1 MEGDPGSEAV
11 LPAGAGLGFTALLLL
26 FAASLLTV
34 LAWFLQVTRWSRPA
48 QPGAR
53 GLLQA
58 LCGFPSIRDSWSRA
72 WAQALNREAVRSRSS
87 VQMMFEEKVS
97 LQPHVHISQVSCT
110 RQSDSTMVF
119 LCHLSADT
127 VRFPVS
133 VTQESPAAVS
143 CDTYQ
148 VSLTI
153 QSAQIEV
160 RLQELQQAG
169 LLVSWSF
176 KERPDMLLHV
186 VPKHSHQ
193 RKGGGA
199 ELCTVQDLVQSTLL
213 TAEPA
218 MMFNLKAHDS
228 HMDICDRLIQ
238 GSPTRTDSLKLLVRQ
253 LHLRD
258 MVLQDSDV
266 ELICEAELDCPCQ
279 MRKTRCGRMY
289 KNGETWNISWS
300 EEMIFE
306 LAPQSKELS
315 LKVWQIVRNAD
326 NLLLG
331 HTSVALR
338 SPEKDLCGKRL
349 YPLTLCT
356 MLPKMTA
363 PLISVEFHI
372 PDGNLPCATLGAP
385 PQRINI
391 TPTKKVE
398 MDRTVMP
405 DGTIVT
411 TVTTIQSRP
420 KLDGKIESPARSPS
434 KVEVTEN
441 KPVLFPRSCSS
452 GSSPSGSGGSPSSI
466 KLDPVAE
473 TAIRQLTEPNNKSSK
488 RTPTKRSTL
497 IISGVSKVP
506 IGDDEMALS
515 LGYAASMDA
524 SMHGTSTCFQE
535 SLMEGS
541 AEFPSEVAASQCQDT
556 DDTARSD
563 ISDRPSLDDVESETG
578 STGALETSSLKDH
591 KVGFLRSGTKL
602 FFRRHNRDAGLSQ
615 SHDDL
620 TNSATSSRK
629 KRGSFPRRLLK
640 RFSLKTKSKPS
651 VNGSAP
657 AGEK

>member
-1 MEGDPGSEAV
+1 MEGDDAGSPAM
-11 LPAGAGLGFTALLLL
+11 LPAASDLGFAALLLL

-34 LAWFLQVTRWSRPA
+34 LAWLVQVTRGARPA

-53 GLLQA
+53 GLLTA
-58 LCGFPSIRDSWSRA
+58 LCSFPTIRESWSRA

-87 VQMMFEEKVS
+87 VQMMFEENII
-97 LQPHVHISQVSCT
+97 LQPTVHISHVSCT
-110 RQSDSTMVF
+110 QHSDSRM
-119 LCHLSADT
+119 
-127 VRFPVS
+127 
-133 VTQESPAAVS
+133 
-143 CDTYQ
+143 
-148 VSLTI
+148 
-153 QSAQIEV
+153 IEV

-169 LLVSWSF
+169 LLVSWGF

-186 VPKHSHQ
+186 IPKQSHQ
-193 RKGGGA
+193 SREGGA
-199 ELCTVQDLVQSTLL
+199 ELCTLQDLVQNVLL
-213 TAEPA
+213 AAEPA

-228 HMDICDRLIQ
+228 NMGICDRLIQ

-258 MVLQDSDV
+258 VVLQDPDV
-266 ELICEAELDCPCQ
+266 ELICDAELDCPSQ
-279 MRKTRCGRMY
+279 RKKTRTARIHRI
-289 KNGETWNISWS
+289 GETWNVSWS
-300 EEMIFE
+300 EEMIFD
-306 LAPQSKELS
+306 LTPQSKELS
-315 LKVWQIVRNAD
+315 LKVWQMVRSAD

-331 HTSVALR
+331 HTSVPLR

-349 YPLTLCT
+349 YPLTSGTTLA
-356 MLPKMTA
+356 KIAA
-363 PLISVEFHI
+363 PSISVEFYI
-372 PDGNLPCATLGAP
+372 PEGNLPRATLGTP
-385 PQRINI
+385 TQRINI

-441 KPVLFPRSCSS
+441 KPVLLPRSCSS

-473 TAIRQLTEPNNKSSK
+473 TAIRQLTEPGNKSSK

-506 IGDDEMALS
+506 IGEDEMALS

-524 SMHGTSTCFQE
+524 SLHETST
-535 SLMEGS
+535 SLQDSLTEDS
-541 AEFPSEVAASQCQDT
+541 TVFPSELAASHCQD
-556 DDTARSD
+556 DDTTRSD
-563 ISDRPSLDDVESETG
+563 ISDRPSLDDVDSETG
-578 STGALETSSLKDH
+578 STGALETRSLKDH

-602 FFRRHNRDAGLSQ
+602 FFRRHHRDTGLSQ

-620 TNSATSSRK
+620 TNSATASRK
-629 KRGSFPRRLLK
+629 KSGSFPRRLFK

-651 VNGSAP
+651 VNGSA
-657 AGEK
+657 GEK

>member
-1 MEGDPGSEAV
+1 M
-11 LPAGAGLGFTALLLL
+11 L
-26 FAASLLTV
+26 
-34 LAWFLQVTRWSRPA
+34 
-48 QPGAR
+48 
-53 GLLQA
+53 
-58 LCGFPSIRDSWSRA
+58 
-72 WAQALNREAVRSRSS
+72 
-87 VQMMFEEKVS
+87 FEENIA
-97 LQPHVHISQVSCT
+97 LQPNVHISQVLCT
-110 RQSDSTMVF
+110 KNSDSSMVF

-160 RLQELQQAG
+160 RLQELQQTG
-169 LLVSWSF
+169 LLVSWGF
-176 KERPDMLLHV
+176 KERPEMLLHV

-193 RKGGGA
+193 SHEGGA
-199 ELCTVQDLVQSTLL
+199 ELCTVQDLVLNALL

-228 HMDICDRLIQ
+228 YMGICDRLIQ
-238 GSPTRTDSLKLLVRQ
+238 GSPMRTDSLKLLVRQ
-253 LHLRD
+253 LHLVEV
-258 MVLQDSDV
+258 VLQDSDV

-279 MRKTRCGRMY
+279 RKKTRCARIH
-289 KNGETWNISWS
+289 KAGETWNVSWS

-306 LAPQSKELS
+306 LTPQSKELS
-315 LKVWQIVRNAD
+315 LKVWQLVRNAD
-326 NLLLG
+326 PLLLA

-349 YPLTLCT
+349 YPLTLCST
-356 MLPKMTA
+356 LPKISA
-363 PLISVEFHI
+363 SSISVEFHI
-372 PDGNLPCATLGAP
+372 PDGNLPRATLGTP
-385 PQRINI
+385 TQRINI

-420 KLDGKIESPARSPS
+420 KLDGKIDSPARSPS

-441 KPVLFPRSCSS
+441 KPVLFPRSCSP
-452 GSSPSGSGGSPSSI
+452 GSSPSGSGGSPSSL

-473 TAIRQLTEPNNKSSK
+473 TAIRQLTEPGNKSSK

-497 IISGVSKVP
+497 IISGVSKIP
-506 IGDDEMALS
+506 IGEDEMALS

-524 SMHGTSTCFQE
+524 SLNATSSCYQE

-541 AEFPSEVAASQCQDT
+541 AEFTSEVAASYGQDT
-556 DDTARSD
+556 DDTTKSD

-578 STGALETSSLKDH
+578 STGALETRSLKDH

-602 FFRRHNRDAGLSQ
+602 FFRRHHRDAGLSQ

-620 TNSATSSRK
+620 TNSSASSRK
-629 KRGSFPRRLLK
+629 KGSSFTRRLFK

-651 VNGSAP
+651 VNGSAQ
-657 AGEK
+657 AGNK

>member
-1 MEGDPGSEAV
+1 M
-11 LPAGAGLGFTALLLL
+11 L
-26 FAASLLTV
+26 
-34 LAWFLQVTRWSRPA
+34 
-48 QPGAR
+48 
-53 GLLQA
+53 
-58 LCGFPSIRDSWSRA
+58 
-72 WAQALNREAVRSRSS
+72 
-87 VQMMFEEKVS
+87 FEEDIT
-97 LQPHVHISQVSCT
+97 LQPHVHISRVSCT
-110 RQSDSTMVF
+110 TQSDSRMVF

-160 RLQELQQAG
+160 RLQELQQTG
-169 LLVSWSF
+169 LLVSWGF

-186 VPKHSHQ
+186 VPKQSHQ
-193 RKGGGA
+193 RSEGGA
-199 ELCTVQDLVQSTLL
+199 ELCTVQDLVLNALL

-228 HMDICDRLIQ
+228 NMGICDRLIQ

-258 MVLQDSDV
+258 VVLQDTDV

-279 MRKTRCGRMY
+279 RKKTRCGRIQRA
-289 KNGETWNISWS
+289 GETWTVSWS

-306 LAPQSKELS
+306 LTPQSKELA
-315 LKVWQIVRNAD
+315 LKVWQLVRSSD
-326 NLLLG
+326 NLLLA

-349 YPLTLCT
+349 YPLTLCST
-356 MLPKMTA
+356 LHKITA
-363 PLISVEFHI
+363 PSISVEFHI
-372 PDGNLPCATLGAP
+372 PEMNLPRATLGTP
-385 PQRINI
+385 TQRINI

-441 KPVLFPRSCSS
+441 KPVLFPRCSP
-452 GSSPSGSGGSPSSI
+452 GSSPSGSGGSPLSI

-473 TAIRQLTEPNNKSSK
+473 TAIRQLTEPGNKSSK

-506 IGDDEMALS
+506 IADDEMALS

-524 SMHGTSTCFQE
+524 SLHSTDTCPQE

-541 AEFPSEVAASQCQDT
+541 AEFPSEVGASQGPDT
-556 DDTARSD
+556 DETTRSD

-578 STGALETSSLKDH
+578 STGALETRSLKDH

-602 FFRRHNRDAGLSQ
+602 FFRRHHRDAGLSQ

-620 TNSATSSRK
+620 TNAATSSRK
-629 KRGSFPRRLLK
+629 KSGSFPRRLFK

-651 VNGSAP
+651 INGSAQP
-657 AGEK
+657 GEK

>member
-1 MEGDPGSEAV
+1 MDGNPGSEDV
-11 LPAGAGLGFTALLLL
+11 LPAGTQLGFAALLLL

-34 LAWFLQVTRWSRPA
+34 LAWLLQVTRCSRA

-72 WAQALNREAVRSRSS
+72 WAQALNREALRSRSS
-87 VQMMFEEKVS
+87 VQMMFEENIT
-97 LQPHVHISQVSCT
+97 LQPHVHISHVSCT

-148 VSLTI
+148 VSVTI

-176 KERPDMLLHV
+176 KDRPDMLLHV

-193 RKGGGA
+193 SREGGA
-199 ELCTVQDLVQSTLL
+199 ELCTVQDLVQSTFL

-218 MMFNLKAHDS
+218 MMFNLKAHDGS
-228 HMDICDRLIQ
+228 MGICDRLMQ
-238 GSPTRTDSLKLLVRQ
+238 GSPTRTDGLKILVRQ
-253 LHLRD
+253 LQLRD
-258 MVLQDSDV
+258 VLLPYSDV
-266 ELICEAELDCPCQ
+266 ELICEAELDCPNQ
-279 MRKTRCGRMY
+279 VKKTRCGRMQ
-289 KNGETWNISWS
+289 KNGETWKVQWS

-306 LAPQSKELS
+306 PTHQSKELS
-315 LKVWQIVRNAD
+315 FNVWQIVRNAD

-331 HTSVALR
+331 HTSVSLR

-349 YPLTLCT
+349 YPLTLCPT
-356 MLPKMTA
+356 FPTMTA
-363 PLISVEFHI
+363 PFISVEFHI
-372 PDGNLPCATLGAP
+372 PDVNLPRVTLTP
-385 PQRINI
+385 TPRNNI

-420 KLDGKIESPARSPS
+420 KLDASESPARSPS

-441 KPVLFPRSCSS
+441 KPVLFPRSCSP

-473 TAIRQLTEPNNKSSK
+473 TAIRQLTEPSNKSSK

-506 IGDDEMALS
+506 IGDEEMALS

-535 SLMEGS
+535 SVMEGS
-541 AEFPSEVAASQCQDT
+541 AEFPSEVATSQGPDT
-556 DDTARSD
+556 DDTTRSD

-578 STGALETSSLKDH
+578 STGALETRSLKDH

-602 FFRRHNRDAGLSQ
+602 FFRRHHRDAGLSQ

-629 KRGSFPRRLLK
+629 KSGSFPRRLLK

>member
-1 MEGDPGSEAV
+1 MEGDPGSPAE
-11 LPAGAGLGFTALLLL
+11 LPAGSGLGFAALLLL

-34 LAWFLQVTRWSRPA
+34 LAWLLQVTRGARPA

-53 GLLQA
+53 GLLTA
-58 LCGFPSIRDSWSRA
+58 LCSFPSIRDSWSRA
-72 WAQALNREAVRSRSS
+72 WAQALNREAIRSRSS
-87 VQMMFEEKVS
+87 VQMMFEENIS
-97 LQPHVHISQVSCT
+97 LQPTVHISQVSCT
-110 RQSDSTMVF
+110 QHSDSSMVF

-133 VTQESPAAVS
+133 VTQESHAAVS

-153 QSAQIEV
+153 QSAQIEI

-176 KERPDMLLHV
+176 KECPDMLFHV
-186 VPKHSHQ
+186 LPKPSHQ
-193 RKGGGA
+193 SSEGGA
-199 ELCTVQDLVQSTLL
+199 ELCTVQDLVQNALL
-213 TAEPA
+213 AAEPA

-228 HMDICDRLIQ
+228 NMGICDRLIQ
-238 GSPTRTDSLKLLVRQ
+238 GSPTRTDSLRLLVRQ
-253 LHLRD
+253 LLLRD
-258 MVLQDSDV
+258 VILQDPDI
-266 ELICEAELDCPCQ
+266 ELICEAELDSPYQ
-279 MRKTRCGRMY
+279 RKKTRCARIH
-289 KNGETWNISWS
+289 KTGETWNVSWS

-306 LAPQSKELS
+306 LTPQSKELT
-315 LKVWQIVRNAD
+315 LKVWQTGRSAD
-326 NLLLG
+326 NILLG
-331 HTSVALR
+331 HTAVPLR

-349 YPLTLCT
+349 YPLTLCST
-356 MLPKMTA
+356 LPKITA
-363 PLISVEFHI
+363 PFISVEFHI
-372 PDGNLPCATLGAP
+372 PEGNLPRATLGTP
-385 PQRINI
+385 TQRINI

-420 KLDGKIESPARSPS
+420 KLDGKIDSPARSPS

-441 KPVLFPRSCSS
+441 KPVLFPRSCSP

-473 TAIRQLTEPNNKSSK
+473 TAIRQLTEPGNKSSK

-506 IGDDEMALS
+506 IGEDEMALS

-524 SMHGTSTCFQE
+524 SLQGTSTCLQE
-535 SLMEGS
+535 SLTEGS
-541 AEFPSEVAASQCQDT
+541 AEFPSEVAASHSQE
-556 DDTARSD
+556 DDATRSD

-578 STGALETSSLKDH
+578 STGALETRSLKDH

-602 FFRRHNRDAGLSQ
+602 FFRRHHREAGLSQ

-620 TNSATSSRK
+620 TNSAAASRK
-629 KRGSFPRRLLK
+629 KSGSFPRRLFK
-640 RFSLKTKSKPS
+640 RFSLKSKSKPS
-651 VNGSAP
+651 VNGSAQ

>member
-1 MEGDPGSEAV
+1 MDGDLGPEAV
-11 LPAGAGLGFTALLLL
+11 LPAGTGLGYAALLLL

-34 LAWFLQVTRWSRPA
+34 FAWLLQVTRWSRPA
-48 QPGAR
+48 QPGDR

-87 VQMMFEEKVS
+87 VQMMFEENIT

-148 VSLTI
+148 ISLTI
-153 QSAQIEV
+153 ESAQIEV

-176 KERPDMLLHV
+176 KARPDMLLHV
-186 VPKHSHQ
+186 VPKYSQ
-193 RKGGGA
+193 QSREGGA
-199 ELCTVQDLVQSTLL
+199 ELCTVQDLVQSALL

-218 MMFNLKAHDS
+218 MMFNLKAHDGQ
-228 HMDICDRLIQ
+228 MGICDRLIQ

-258 MVLQDSDV
+258 VVLQDSDI

-279 MRKTRCGRMY
+279 IKKTRCGRMH

-315 LKVWQIVRNAD
+315 LKVWQIVGHAD

-356 MLPKMTA
+356 TLPKVTA

-372 PDGNLPCATLGAP
+372 PDGNLPRATLGTP
-385 PQRINI
+385 PQRLNI

-441 KPVLFPRSCSS
+441 KPVLFPRSCSP

-473 TAIRQLTEPNNKSSK
+473 TAIRQLTEPSNKSSK

-524 SMHGTSTCFQE
+524 SLHGTSTCFQE

-541 AEFPSEVAASQCQDT
+541 VEFPSEVAASQGQDT
-556 DDTARSD
+556 DDTTRSD

-578 STGALETSSLKDH
+578 STGALETRSLKDH

-629 KRGSFPRRLLK
+629 KSGSFPRRLLK
-640 RFSLKTKSKPS
+640 RFSLKTRSKPS

-657 AGEK
+657 AGDK